1 MRRQRGRVIHH
12 PLRPE
17 TRTEN
22 AQSTTNVT
30 SNSLSTALFSNLDQ
44 VQIASQLPS
53 HRTESWY
60 RTIEKKSH
68 PPCTYLTSFFPGIC
82 RLACVRPVPWPQAT
96 PLRDGHPESTA
107 STITPLPDVDAVLSS
122 LKLLYAHEDKVDC
135 VNPLSANTAAPFR
148 IVGPLLLSTVGKARD
163 FPDSHMAQPLL
174 MVAFRRPITLLK
186 SLSRAG

>member
-122 LKLLYAHEDKVDC
+122 LKLVSSTPD
-135 VNPLSANTAAPFR
+135 PSACLEFR
-148 IVGPLLLSTVGKARD
+148 IFSQLQFVISAVCPRRQSRLRQSTFCQYSGA
-163 FPDSHMAQPLL
+163 FSHRWAV
-174 MVAFRRPITLLK
+174 VAFHGRQGSGFP
-186 SLSRAG
+186 